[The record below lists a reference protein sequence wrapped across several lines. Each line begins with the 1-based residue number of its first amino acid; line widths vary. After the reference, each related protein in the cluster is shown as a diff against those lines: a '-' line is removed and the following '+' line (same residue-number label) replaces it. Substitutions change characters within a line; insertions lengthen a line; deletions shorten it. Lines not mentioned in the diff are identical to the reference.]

1 MQNCQIRVRISSYNH
16 LDSQLWAFDIFLF
29 LGCLTAKMD
38 NKMESRSRRHELVI
52 RQYMVISKF
61 KLNYNYLGIKNV
73 SIYSLAVKPAL
84 VLQNYFPNR
93 IIFLLLQ
100 SQVFMINE

>member
-73 SIYSLAVKPAL
+73 SH
-84 VLQNYFPNR
+84 
-93 IIFLLLQ
+93 IFI
-100 SQVFMINE
+100 SC